1 MARPVDAGEE
11 WVEQHPAGGEDEG
24 EEDVFVGPMGAGEE
38 LCEQPAGGGE
48 EWVEQHPAG
57 GEDEGEEDVFVGP
70 MGAGEELCEQPAG
83 GGDREE
89 ADVVTRPVD
98 AGNE

>member
-1 MARPVDAGEE
+1 MARPVDA
-11 WVEQHPAGGEDEG
+11 
-24 EEDVFVGPMGAGEE
+24 
-38 LCEQPAGGGE
+38 GE